1 VFGQVHRSALV
12 GRAVLT
18 VWPVPHAG
26 GL

>member
-1 VFGQVHRSALV
+1 VFGQIHRSTLV

-18 VWPVPHAG
+18 VWPVTHVG

>member
-1 VFGQVHRSALV
+1 VFGQVPRSALV

-18 VWPVPHAG
+18 VWPAPHLG